1 MVKLK
6 EKDEKFINENFDN
19 ANEILAL
26 DDLNEVLD
34 EICFFGWK
42 STALMKMI
50 FQMKKARLPRK
61 CMIVF
66 CSMNKPLVESV
77 WWFYYVHF

>member
-34 EICFFGWK
+34 ELFLWMEVYGLDEDDFPNEKGEAAQKVYDSI
-42 STALMKMI
+42 L
-50 FQMKKARLPRK
+50 QY
-61 CMIVF
+61 
-66 CSMNKPLVESV
+66 E
-77 WWFYYVHF
+77 